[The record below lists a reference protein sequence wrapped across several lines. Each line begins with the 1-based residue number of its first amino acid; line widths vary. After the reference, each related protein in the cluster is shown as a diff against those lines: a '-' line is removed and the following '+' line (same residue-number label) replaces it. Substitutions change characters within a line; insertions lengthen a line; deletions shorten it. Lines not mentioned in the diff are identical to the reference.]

1 MFKMFSCLLLLTAL
15 LLAPSAPQQHTKT
28 VDQKLAD
35 IAVWLQNWKAESS
48 QNQVKI
54 TENQVLLVQQQN
66 DFHDT
71 QVGLRD
77 TLEEVVT
84 EAVSVKA
91 QLSELQNLTSEI
103 LTDLQVLKGRQAI
116 AGAIAVAQ
124 VCMFITYILF
134 CLGIYLVKHC
144 KKRQEKVAKAEFA
157 LLEKQLTESRRKR
170 RAAAAA
176 MNKQN
181 PQ

>member
-1 MFKMFSCLLLLTAL
+1 MLTVAVSL
-15 LLAPSAPQQHTKT
+15 SAPQQQTKT

-35 IAVWLQNWKAESS
+35 TAVWLQKWRVESTE
-48 QNQVKI
+48 NQAKI
-54 TENQVLLVQQQN
+54 TENQLLLLEQQQS
-66 DFHDT
+66 DSQET

-77 TLEEVVT
+77 TREEVVA

-91 QLSELQNLTSEI
+91 QLSELQNRTKQL
-103 LTDLQVLKGRQAI
+103 LTDLQVLKGRQVVSGGI
-116 AGAIAVAQ
+116 QGFQLFIL
-124 VCMFITYILF
+124 ITYLITICIL
-134 CLGIYLVKHC
+134 CVVKRC
-144 KKRQEKVAKAEFA
+144 KKRQESVKRQEFA